1 MKKLQKQKAG
11 FTLIEIVLV
20 VGIIIIL
27 AAVMF
32 ISIGGYL
39 NTANTVQSK
48 YSSNNSSLKSK
59 NQNINS
65 QFINLGY

>member
-1 MKKLQKQKAG
+1 MKKLLKQKAG

-32 ISIGGYL
+32 ISISGYI
-39 NTANTVQSK
+39 NTANTVKSK
-48 YSSNNSSLKSK
+48 NSSNNSSLVSK
-59 NQNINS
+59 NKNINS